1 MAGGSGSFFKNCKSE
16 KVGEYV
22 RGRQEGSRRREGEKN
37 RDRRHG
43 IKDVLFLKSFFFNIY
58 LCWFQVHVLETNLN
72 LPTVL
77 FKKWDDW
84 DLSWPTWLRAWYRYL
99 LLLTKAWIV
108 RQYCCRYISWWKMY
122 RRESDQDHE
131 QRVDWK
137 RWWSWRCAGF
147 KASDFNIQELRTA
160 IRQVIMLWF
169 IPEEI
174 QISLSQWN
182 VNYESYEWIWNSISR
197 QGPMFCRLP
206 WPTLSQLHANE
217 NPLLRRFWSFTF
229 MLQRR
234 HNHFFTKWWDLQHSK

>member
-1 MAGGSGSFFKNCKSE
+1 MESRMYFFWS
-16 KVGEYV
+16 
-22 RGRQEGSRRREGEKN
+22 
-37 RDRRHG
+37 
-43 IKDVLFLKSFFFNIY
+43 LFFLNIY

-99 LLLTKAWIV
+99 LLLTKAWII

-217 NPLLRRFWSFTF
+217 NPLLRRFLIFYIHVTTSPPS
-229 MLQRR
+229 
-234 HNHFFTKWWDLQHSK
+234 FFTKWWDLQHSK

>member
-37 RDRRHG
+37 R
-43 IKDVLFLKSFFFNIY
+43 
-58 LCWFQVHVLETNLN
+58 Q
-72 LPTVL
+72 
-77 FKKWDDW
+77 
-84 DLSWPTWLRAWYRYL
+84 
-99 LLLTKAWIV
+99 
-108 RQYCCRYISWWKMY
+108 M
-122 RRESDQDHE
+122 
-131 QRVDWK
+131 DWK

-217 NPLLRRFWSFTF
+217 NRFCGDFWSFTF

-234 HNHFFTKWWDLQHSK
+234 HHHFLLSGGISNTRNSSTILQH